1 MDHRVERLRT
11 PEECESFA
19 KNAAARKRP
28 DLALEARRKA
38 VEMKASEHEVQTPVE
53 KEALAGVYAYEAL
66 LTQKNGKKTRA
77 SRTWQ
82 LIKRYGIIEAVQR
95 AVNRPAETADYESL
109 LEMGMADLAF
119 EAIILRHPEAFSAEA
134 VGASEARLAERSKN

>member
-19 KNAAARKRP
+19 KNATARKRP
-28 DLALEARRKA
+28 DLAVEARRKA
-38 VEMKASEHEVQTPVE
+38 VEMKASTHNADSPVE
-53 KEALAGVYAYEAL
+53 KEALAAIYAYEAL
-66 LTQKNGKKTRA
+66 LTQQNGKKTRA

-82 LIKRYGIIEAVQR
+82 LIRRHGIIEAVER
-95 AVNRPAETADYESL
+95 TLKRPAETADYATL

-119 EAIILRHPEAFSAEA
+119 EAIILRHPESFSADA
-134 VGASEARLAERSKN
+134 IGTSTARLAERSKN